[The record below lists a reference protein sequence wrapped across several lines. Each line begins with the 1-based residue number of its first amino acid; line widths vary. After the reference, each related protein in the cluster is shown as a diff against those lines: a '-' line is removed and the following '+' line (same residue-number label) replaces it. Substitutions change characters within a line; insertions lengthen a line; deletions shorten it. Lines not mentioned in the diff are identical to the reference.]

1 MIQEPTQT
9 RAMINKPPKQSSPFS
24 NKPSFWNRQV
34 QRAKNSASAKR
45 SINLHF
51 PHFAHAELTTN
62 QRQKLI
68 EASKEPC
75 LFYGLS

>member
-1 MIQEPTQT
+1 M
-9 RAMINKPPKQSSPFS
+9 
-24 NKPSFWNRQV
+24 RQV
-34 QRAKNSASAKR
+34 QRAKSSASAKR

-68 EASKEPC
+68 EANKEPY